1 MYSFPDLLHK
11 NITNGCSSGCLIS
24 AILHLNNDWLSETPD
39 KDEFMDVS
47 FTFTGEKAHSFVAE
61 ENRLYHNQKSRIANT
76 LKS

>member
-1 MYSFPDLLHK
+1 
-11 NITNGCSSGCLIS
+11 
-24 AILHLNNDWLSETPD
+24 
-39 KDEFMDVS
+39 MDVS